1 MGKEENPKL
10 INVVDPQES
19 HNFKTEIGGVAQEVV
34 YLDSFLLERSRVSPR
49 EV

>member
-19 HNFKTEIGGVAQEVV
+19 HNKTEIGGVAQEVV